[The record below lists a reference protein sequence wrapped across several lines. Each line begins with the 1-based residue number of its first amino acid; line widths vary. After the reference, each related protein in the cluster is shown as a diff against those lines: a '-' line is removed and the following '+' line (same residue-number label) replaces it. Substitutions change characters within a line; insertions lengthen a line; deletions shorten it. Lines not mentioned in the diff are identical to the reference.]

1 MPYRHRLC
9 FTGETQVNAK
19 NRHGQT
25 AVMKAVLYD
34 DLGALKL
41 LHKTGRWLRLGNR
54 RKVRPLVVR
63 TNHMT
68 ITANGM
74 TQHVS
79 ALECVL
85 PKSQC
90 LMNRPAIKRM

>member
-1 MPYRHRLC
+1 MPYRHILC

-34 DLGALKL
+34 DLEALKL
-41 LHKTGRWLRLGNR
+41 LHKTGRWRRLGNR
-54 RKVRPLVVR
+54 RKVRPLVVI
-63 TNHMT
+63 TNRMT
-68 ITANGM
+68 IM
-74 TQHVS
+74 VKDLTQLC
-79 ALECVL
+79 AT
-85 PKSQC
+85 KKC